1 MKFVSMY
8 NEELRDSTNLPF
20 WPRSCAP
27 TFTRPNFSRLVRLGY
42 TVWGEIDIF
51 SAWCFLEILRGQ
63 GELGQVSWAAARDLV
78 KPVCEAMSSG
88 GCGD

>member
-1 MKFVSMY
+1 MY
-8 NEELRDSTNLPF
+8 CVGKMDF
-20 WPRSCAP
+20 
-27 TFTRPNFSRLVRLGY
+27 
-42 TVWGEIDIF
+42 F
-51 SAWCFLEILRGQ
+51 SASCLLEILPDQ